1 MVRPRF
7 RVGDRVTLKSPYR
20 AKYRSGS
27 VCEVQPQDLLALA
40 LEGCKDTVWV
50 AVPVEVHSW
59 RPATAAERTAAL
71 ADLAA
76 RRTGLLPS
84 TQSGSSP

>member
-20 AKYRSGS
+20 AKYRSGTVS
-27 VCEVQPQDLLALA
+27 EVQRQDLLALA
-40 LEGCKDTVWV
+40 LDGCKDTVWV
-50 AVPVEVHSW
+50 AVPIEVHSW
-59 RPATAAERTAAL
+59 RPATTAERTAAL

-76 RRTGLLPS
+76 RRT
-84 TQSGSSP
+84 